1 MTHNIQNS
9 RNEHRFPVLGK
20 ADYSKR
26 MATGDQLYDQM
37 AAGDLGMVGE
47 EFEEYCRKNGLC
59 NLCGTTKTHK
69 REFKIIKKNQW
80 KSLTVES
87 KSDGGFLV
95 YKGYCVQPGCFTLD
109 QARRLMG
116 EIGPGG
122 QDADSIA
129 ETISLAS
136 TSTVKKMGVKSR
148 LLKKKKKGASS
159 SSNKKAG
166 GNDFDGLTGFS
177 TKSRSRNVSRSTRS
191 TVSASG
197 SVSSRISRDDDDRS
211 VGSAMTSNSKVRIS
225 LQHLLKQHSGTL
237 LDLSST
243 KLHHVHIT
251 ELVNSLSIASTLNT
265 LILENCK
272 LNDNE
277 IEVLGNGLAREDT
290 TAPIERFSLRSN
302 RLGNRGT
309 VSLAAWFK
317 KSKHLTELDLSKNQI
332 GSRGATSTL
341 HAFRDNPNCKLKML
355 NFAHNEIWDPDD
367 GSFFASNWSL
377 QLLNLEG
384 NFIHDE
390 GVEAIAKGLIR
401 NVDRTNLRHLF
412 LGWNGIGDDGAIQLA
427 RMFARNTSLETLGL
441 GENDITSVGAR
452 AMLACLASN
461 STLREITGLYH
472 NQIDRKFIIA
482 AVKRLLQSHVK
493 IITDEAK
500 EDQRMQA
507 AVEASMSAMDT
518 LAEPIGDKAPAPDE
532 VSESS
537 LDWAEKLYNEGGGNP
552 DGIPPILEITT
563 GAEPKVSLDEDVGE
577 PAEKAAPVVE
587 EMKKAAPDIAS
598 QMQGMSFKEM
608 APPRTKFDR
617 IMVFQA
623 APLAYFNSS
632 TSLHHGIP
640 LHEFGHEVNILR
652 HVVKDAAKVD
662 AEIRVEAQPATLD
675 NFRMFLSKG
684 TAGVLHFSC
693 HGHPNQLAFENGAGY
708 IDALQPDVL
717 KKIMQTSKVP
727 IKLVVVNSF
736 HSGRIGKAF
745 LDAGVPH
752 VVCCHHTEVFRDK
765 GAAGF
770 MKNLY
775 RGLAMNKSL
784 KQAFNMAQE
793 AIRVEEITKH
803 IERYVLLP
811 RKPDE
816 EFYHDVPIF
825 YTRTVPEF
833 GISDP
838 EYEDDSY
845 CLPPLPR
852 HYMGREVDMYEILEA
867 LRADDVVRLGGA
879 RGSGKTAVAT
889 AVCRYINFRKK
900 TFKYDNV
907 FWMPP
912 PPHVKPEEDTLF
924 GDLCGLFSKIIEA
937 DHNVWKDGDVIE
949 CRERINIELEGTK
962 SIFAIDTRRFETD
975 TSAQNLEDFLGD
987 LLNSGNSVK
996 IILITP
1002 SDDLPPEEDTIYLK
1016 NLDFKATALLFGEV
1030 SRFITPN
1037 GCPAAQSSDE
1047 FGALMVPPSV
1057 AKLQDQTKFSS
1068 SRRTELM
1075 GHMGSGNPKSIIKA
1089 AKQMPAST
1097 FIQLIGMANTPEVH
1111 VDSAN
1116 TLQAA
1121 IRRWTSEKDQA
1132 VAAKNHLRAL
1142 DLEKVLNELD
1152 VMSSKFRTLEDLI
1165 AEEGD
1170 LQKKLE
1176 AAMSSRQYQEGN
1188 AIKREIL
1195 ALKRLIMQEKRTV
1208 PDENEQ
1214 AATDRLAG
1222 LQEQM
1227 QKIMRLANNS
1237 FSSLDH
1243 LSVDDRVTASFNM
1256 GSAYHNCEL
1265 TISPHTALEYDPGD
1279 DMGAII
1285 CWTNECC
1292 DVTLSEGNRALMEHG
1307 GPNLQRDISSLPGIT
1322 RTPWGLGKCGTGNAV
1337 IVGPGNYDDL
1347 LFHCIILAVGPT
1359 SRDVDYKLE
1368 DEDALHY
1375 IKIMLRSCI
1384 RSCLILAK
1392 HSQVHSIAFPTLTT
1406 KMDGATYDS
1415 TLLMFFKILAEEAR
1429 HSDLNRLHITA
1440 ASEDEA
1446 SKLIAMGVDMGL
1458 DLAPS

>member
-1 MTHNIQNS
+1 M
-9 RNEHRFPVLGK
+9 
-20 ADYSKR
+20 
-26 MATGDQLYDQM
+26 
-37 AAGDLGMVGE
+37 
-47 EFEEYCRKNGLC
+47 
-59 NLCGTTKTHK
+59 
-69 REFKIIKKNQW
+69 
-80 KSLTVES
+80 SL
-87 KSDGGFLV
+87 L
-95 YKGYCVQPGCFTLD
+95 
-109 QARRLMG
+109 
-116 EIGPGG
+116 
-122 QDADSIA
+122 
-129 ETISLAS
+129 
-136 TSTVKKMGVKSR
+136 
-148 LLKKKKKGASS
+148 
-159 SSNKKAG
+159 
-166 GNDFDGLTGFS
+166 
-177 TKSRSRNVSRSTRS
+177 
-191 TVSASG
+191 
-197 SVSSRISRDDDDRS
+197 
-211 VGSAMTSNSKVRIS
+211 
-225 LQHLLKQHSGTL
+225 HLLKEHSGTL

-251 ELVNSLSIASTLNT
+251 ELVNSLSIATTLNT

-290 TAPIERFSLRSN
+290 VAPIERFSLRSN

-341 HAFRDNPNCKLKML
+341 HAFRDNPNCKIKML

-367 GSFFASNWSL
+367 GSFFASNSSL

-390 GVEAIAKGLIR
+390 GVEAIAKGMIR
-401 NVDRTNLRHLF
+401 NVDNTNLKHLF
-412 LGWNGIGDDGAIQLA
+412 LGWNGIGDEGAIQLA
-427 RMFARNTSLETLGL
+427 RMFANNSSLETLGL

-452 AMLACLASN
+452 AILACLASN
-461 STLREITGLYH
+461 STLQEITGLYH

-482 AVKRLLQSHVK
+482 AIKRLLQSHVE
-493 IITDEAK
+493 IITDETK
-500 EDQRMQA
+500 EDERMQA

-518 LAEPIGDKAPAPDE
+518 LAEPIGEKLPAPDE

-537 LDWAEKLYNEGGGNP
+537 LDWAEKLYNEGTATGTPEGV
-552 DGIPPILEITT
+552 PPILEITT
-563 GAEPKVSLDEDVGE
+563 DPGPKLQNEIVEPPKRAPVPPKVEEVAPAVDV
-577 PAEKAAPVVE
+577 AAQ
-587 EMKKAAPDIAS
+587 K
-598 QMQGMSFKEM
+598 QGMTFKDM

-617 IMVFQA
+617 ITVFQA
-623 APLAYFNSS
+623 APLAYFNRN
-632 TSLHHGIP
+632 TSLHHAVP
-640 LHEFGHEVNILR
+640 LHEFGHEVNILK
-652 HVVKDAAKVD
+652 HVAKDAAKGD
-662 AEIRVEAQPATLD
+662 AEIEVEALPCTLD
-675 NFRMFLSKG
+675 NFRLFLSKG
-684 TAGVLHFSC
+684 TAGVLHFSS
-693 HGHPNQLAFENGAGY
+693 HGHPDQLAFENGAGY
-708 IDALQPDVL
+708 IDGLAPDAL
-717 KKIMQTSKVP
+717 KKIMATSKVP
-727 IKLVVVNSF
+727 IKLVVVNSY

-752 VVCCHHTEVFRDK
+752 VVCCHHSEVFRDK
-765 GAAGF
+765 AAGGF
-770 MKNLY
+770 IKNLY

-784 KQAFNMAQE
+784 KQAFYMAQE

-811 RKPDE
+811 RKPEDE
-816 EFYHDVPIF
+816 SYHDVPIF
-825 YTRTVPEF
+825 YTRTIPQF

-845 CLPPLPR
+845 RLPPLPR
-852 HYMGREVDMYEILEA
+852 HFMGREVDVYEILEA
-867 LRADDVVRLGGA
+867 LRVDDVVRLGGN
-879 RGSGKTAVAT
+879 RGSGKTSVAT

-912 PPHVKPEEDTLF
+912 PEHVKPEEDTLF
-924 GDLCGLFSKIIEA
+924 GDLCGLFSKILEA
-937 DHNVWKDGDVIE
+937 DHNVWEDGDIIE

-962 SIFAIDTRRFETD
+962 SLFAIDTRLFETD
-975 TSAQNLEDFLGD
+975 ASAQNLEDFLGD
-987 LLNSGNSVK
+987 LLNSGNQIK
-996 IILITP
+996 IILVTP

-1075 GHMGSGNPKSIIKA
+1075 GHMGGGNPRSIIKA

-1097 FIQLIGMANTPEVH
+1097 FIQLIGMANTPEIH

-1121 IRRWTSEKDQA
+1121 VKRWTGERDKA

-1142 DLEKVLNELD
+1142 DLEKVLEELKA
-1152 VMSSKFRTLEDLI
+1152 MRSNFRTLDDLI
-1165 AEEGD
+1165 AEEAE

-1176 AAMSSRQYQEGN
+1176 EAMSTRKYKEGN

-1195 ALKRLIMQEKRTV
+1195 AMKRLIMQEKRAA
-1208 PDENEQ
+1208 PEENEQ
-1214 AATDRLAG
+1214 AASDRLAD

-1227 QKIMRLANNS
+1227 SKIMQLANNS

-1243 LSVDDRVTASFNM
+1243 LSVDDRVSASFNM

-1265 TISPHTALEYDPGD
+1265 TISPKPVLEYDPGD
-1279 DMGAII
+1279 DMGALI

-1292 DVTLSEGNRALMEHG
+1292 DVTLSESNRALMEAG

-1347 LFHCIILAVGPT
+1347 LFHCIILAVAPT
-1359 SRDVDYKLE
+1359 SREVDYKPE

-1406 KMDGATYDS
+1406 KMDGATYDT
-1415 TLLMFFKILAEEAR
+1415 TLLIFFKMLVEEAR

-1440 ASEDEA
+1440 ATEDES

-1458 DLAPS
+1458 ELASSSKES

>member
-1 MTHNIQNS
+1 
-9 RNEHRFPVLGK
+9 
-20 ADYSKR
+20 

-37 AAGDLGMVGE
+37 AGGDLGMVGE

-69 REFKIIKKNQW
+69 REFKLMKKNQW

-87 KSDGGFLV
+87 KSDGGFVV

-109 QARRLMG
+109 QARRLLG

-136 TSTVKKMGVKSR
+136 TSTIKKMGVKSR
-148 LLKKKKKGASS
+148 LLKKKKKGGSS
-159 SSNKKAG
+159 SSKKK

-177 TKSRSRNVSRSTRS
+177 SKSRGGKSRSSTRS

-211 VGSAMTSNSKVRIS
+211 VGSAMTSNSKVRLS
-225 LQHLLKQHSGTL
+225 LQHLLKEHSGTL

-243 KLHHVHIT
+243 KLHHVHIS
-251 ELVNSLSIASTLNT
+251 ELVNSLGIASTLNT

-277 IEVLGNGLAREDT
+277 IEVLGNGLARDDAV
-290 TAPIERFSLRSN
+290 APIERFSLRAN

-341 HAFRDNPNCKLKML
+341 HAFRDNPNCKIKML

-367 GSFFASNWSL
+367 GSFFASNSSL

-390 GVEAIAKGLIR
+390 GVEAIAKGMIR
-401 NVDRTNLRHLF
+401 NVDNTNLKHLF
-412 LGWNGIGDDGAIQLA
+412 LGWNGIGDEGAIQLA
-427 RMFARNTSLETLGL
+427 RMFASNTSLETLGL

-461 STLREITGLYH
+461 ATLREITGLYH

-482 AVKRLLQSHVK
+482 AIKRLLQSHVE
-493 IITDEAK
+493 IITDETK

-518 LAEPIGDKAPAPDE
+518 LAEPIGEKMPAPDE

-537 LDWAEKLYNEGGGNP
+537 LDWAEKLYNEGGGTG
-552 DGIPPILEITT
+552 DGVPPILEITT
-563 GAEPKVSLDEDVGE
+563 GTDPKAKQEEVEPLGKSAPPVEEKVKPAATPTPKV
-577 PAEKAAPVVE
+577 
-587 EMKKAAPDIAS
+587 DIAS
-598 QMQGMSFKEM
+598 EMQGMSFKQM

-623 APLAYFNSS
+623 APLAYFNRNS
-632 TSLHHGIP
+632 SLHHAVP

-652 HVVKDAAKVD
+652 HVAKDAGKVD
-662 AEIRVEAQPATLD
+662 AEIEVEAQPATLD
-675 NFRMFLSKG
+675 NFRMFLEKG

-693 HGHPNQLAFENGAGY
+693 HGHPDQLAFENGAGY
-708 IDALQPDVL
+708 IDGLQPDAL
-717 KKIMQTSKVP
+717 KKIMATSKVP

-752 VVCCHHTEVFRDK
+752 VVCCHHSEVFRDK
-765 GAAGF
+765 ASGGF
-770 MKNLY
+770 IKNLY

-784 KQAFNMAQE
+784 KQAFHMAQE

-811 RKPDE
+811 RKPED
-816 EFYHDVPIF
+816 EFYHDIPIF
-825 YTRTVPEF
+825 YTRTVPEL
-833 GISDP
+833 GIADP

-845 CLPPLPR
+845 RLPPLPR
-852 HYMGREVDMYEILEA
+852 HFMGREVDMYEILEA
-867 LRADDVVRLGGA
+867 LRADDVVRLGGN

-912 PPHVKPEEDTLF
+912 SEHVKPEEDTLF
-924 GDLCGLFSKIIEA
+924 GDLCGLFRKILES
-937 DHNVWKDGDVIE
+937 DHNVWEDGDVIE
-949 CRERINIELEGTK
+949 CRERINIELEGTR
-962 SIFAIDTRRFETD
+962 SLFAIDTRLFETD
-975 TSAQNLEDFLGD
+975 AAAQNLEDFLGD
-987 LLNSGNSVK
+987 LLNSGNALK

-1075 GHMGSGNPKSIIKA
+1075 GHMGGGNPRAIIKA

-1097 FIQLIGMANTPEVH
+1097 FIQLIGMANTPEIH
-1111 VDSAN
+1111 VDSAK

-1121 IRRWTSEKDQA
+1121 IKRWSGEKEKA
-1132 VAAKNHLRAL
+1132 VKAKNHLRAL

-1152 VMSSKFRTLEDLI
+1152 AMRSQFRTLDDLI
-1165 AEEGD
+1165 VQEAE

-1176 AAMSSRQYQEGN
+1176 AAMSSRQYKEGN

-1195 ALKRLIMQEKRTV
+1195 AMKRLIMQEKRAV

-1214 AATDRLAG
+1214 AATDRLAD
-1222 LQEQM
+1222 LQVQM
-1227 QKIMRLANNS
+1227 QKIMQLANNS

-1243 LSVDDRVTASFNM
+1243 LSVDDRVAASFNM
-1256 GSAYHNCEL
+1256 GSKYHNCEL
-1265 TISPHTALEYDPGD
+1265 TISPQSALEYDPGD

-1292 DVTLSEGNRALMEHG
+1292 DVTLSEGNKVLMEAG

-1359 SRDVDYKLE
+1359 SRDVDYKPE

-1406 KMDGATYDS
+1406 KMDGATYDT
-1415 TLLMFFKILAEEAR
+1415 TLLMFFKILVEEAR

-1440 ASEDEA
+1440 ASENEA

-1458 DLAPS
+1458 ELAESS

>member
-1 MTHNIQNS
+1 MS
-9 RNEHRFPVLGK
+9 
-20 ADYSKR
+20 
-26 MATGDQLYDQM
+26 TGDQLYDQM
-37 AAGDLGMVGE
+37 AGGDLGMVGE

-69 REFKIIKKNQW
+69 REFKLIKKNQW
-80 KSLTVES
+80 KGLTVES
-87 KSDGGFLV
+87 KSDGGYVV

-109 QARRLMG
+109 QARRLLG

-122 QDADSIA
+122 QDAESIA

-148 LLKKKKKGASS
+148 LLKKKKKGGSS
-159 SSNKKAG
+159 SSSSSKKK

-177 TKSRSRNVSRSTRS
+177 SKSSRGKSRSSSRSTAS
-191 TVSASG
+191 VSN

-211 VGSAMTSNSKVRIS
+211 VGSAMTSSSKVRIS
-225 LQHLLKQHSGTL
+225 LHHLLKEHSGTL

-277 IEVLGNGLAREDT
+277 IEVLGNGLARDDAV
-290 TAPIERFSLRSN
+290 APIERFSLRAN

-341 HAFRDNPNCKLKML
+341 HAFRDNPNCKIKML

-367 GSFFASNWSL
+367 GSFFASNSSL

-390 GVEAIAKGLIR
+390 GVEAIAKGMIR
-401 NVDRTNLRHLF
+401 NVDRTNLKHLF
-412 LGWNGIGDDGAIQLA
+412 LGWNGIGDEGAIQLA
-427 RMFARNTSLETLGL
+427 RMFASNSSLETLGL

-461 STLREITGLYH
+461 SSLREITGLYH

-482 AVKRLLQSHVK
+482 AIKRLLTSHIEIV
-493 IITDEAK
+493 TDETK

-518 LAEPIGDKAPAPDE
+518 LAEPIGEKMPAPDE

-537 LDWAEKLYNEGGGNP
+537 LDWAEKLYNEGGGTG

-563 GAEPKVSLDEDVGE
+563 GNDPKPKLEDEIVEPLEKIA
-577 PAEKAAPVVE
+577 PAVE
-587 EMKKAAPDIAS
+587 EKIEEAVPEVDNVAEV
-598 QMQGMSFKEM
+598 QGISFKEM

-623 APLAYFNSS
+623 APLAYFNRNS
-632 TSLHHGIP
+632 SLHHAVP

-652 HVVKDAAKVD
+652 HVAKDAGKVN
-662 AEIRVEAQPATLD
+662 AEIEVEAQPATLD
-675 NFRMFLSKG
+675 NFRAYLSKG

-693 HGHPNQLAFENGAGY
+693 HGHPDQLAFENGAGY
-708 IDALQPDVL
+708 IEGIQPEAL
-717 KKIMQTSKVP
+717 KKIMASSKVP

-752 VVCCHHTEVFRDK
+752 VVCCHHSEVFRDK
-765 GAAGF
+765 ASGGF
-770 MKNLY
+770 IKNLY

-784 KQAFNMAQE
+784 KQAFHMAQE

-811 RKPDE
+811 RKPDD

-825 YTRTVPEF
+825 YTRTVPEL

-838 EYEDDSY
+838 EFEDDSY
-845 CLPPLPR
+845 RLPPLPR
-852 HYMGREVDMYEILEA
+852 HFMGREVDMYEILEA
-867 LRADDVVRLGGA
+867 LRADDVVRLGGT

-889 AVCRYINFRKK
+889 SVCRYINFRKK

-912 PPHVKPEEDTLF
+912 PEHVKPEEDTLF
-924 GDLCGLFSKIIEA
+924 GDLCGLFNKILAA
-937 DHNVWKDGDVIE
+937 DHNVWEDGDVIE
-949 CRERINIELEGTK
+949 CRERINIELEGSK
-962 SIFAIDTRRFETD
+962 SLFAIDTRMFATD
-975 TSAQNLEDFLGD
+975 ASAQNLEDFLGD
-987 LLNSGNSVK
+987 LLNSGNAIK

-1075 GHMGSGNPKSIIKA
+1075 GHMGGGNPRSIIKA

-1097 FIQLIGMANTPEVH
+1097 FIQLIGMANTPEIH
-1111 VDSAN
+1111 VDSAK
-1116 TLQAA
+1116 TLQSAMK
-1121 IRRWTSEKDQA
+1121 RWTKEKDKA
-1132 VAAKNHLRAL
+1132 VEAKNHLRAL

-1152 VMSSKFRTLEDLI
+1152 AMRSNFRTLDDLI
-1165 AEEGD
+1165 AEEAEM
-1170 LQKKLE
+1170 QKKLE
-1176 AAMSSRQYQEGN
+1176 TAMASRQYKEGN

-1195 ALKRLIMQEKRTV
+1195 AMKRLIMQEKRAV

-1227 QKIMRLANNS
+1227 QKIMQLANNS

-1243 LSVDDRVTASFNM
+1243 LSVDDRVAASFNM
-1256 GSAYHNCEL
+1256 GSKYHNCEL
-1265 TISPHTALEYDPGD
+1265 TISPQSALEYDPGD

-1292 DVTLSEGNRALMEHG
+1292 DVTLSEGNKALMEAG

-1359 SRDVDYKLE
+1359 SRDVDYKLD

-1406 KMDGATYDS
+1406 KMDGATYDT
-1415 TLLMFFKILAEEAR
+1415 TLLMFFKILVEEAR

-1440 ASEDEA
+1440 ASENEA

-1458 DLAPS
+1458 ELVESS